1 MAQIR
6 ILLASGAEVSDHDD
20 GIEEIDDLRDRVVDS
35 NGGRPHW
42 MCIGD
47 TLVFT
52 QCIAAAQVL

>member
-20 GIEEIDDLRDRVVDS
+20 GIEEIDDLRDRVTS
-35 NGGRPHW
+35 GGGRPHW

-52 QCIAAAQVL
+52 QNIAAAQVL

>member
-20 GIEEIDDLRDRVVDS
+20 GIEEIDDLRDRVKS
-35 NGGRPHW
+35 ESGKPHW

-52 QCIAAAQVL
+52 QNIAAAQVL